1 MTKTI
6 ALVFLFLVATSA
18 PSQTRTKARR
28 ASVEQASVEEAAD
41 RVMRR
46 FYETL
51 DFGTVYRELFVS
63 NPLKEKEVRITVGYV
78 FQFGMPLGKFNDT
91 ALRMD
96 FPPVERAY
104 LASKQFNF
112 LVSANNFTYDG
123 DEGKFRGELEAK
135 MEQFYMPMMA
145 DANWPI
151 QTSDALNSRFT
162 ANYEEL
168 NSFLRHYVVSKNYNT
183 DFYRS
188 RLAAFKETKPPVS
201 RIKDIFGLRQ
211 KIYVAQRERLH
222 LYFIRE
228 DGVFKMLTV
237 TSRVMD

>member
-6 ALVFLFLVATSA
+6 ALLFIFMVATSA
-18 PSQTRTKARR
+18 PSQTRTKAQRVSGEQR
-28 ASVEQASVEEAAD
+28 SVEAAAD

-63 NPLKEKEVRITVGYV
+63 NPLKEKEVRVTVGYV
-78 FQFGMPLGKFNDT
+78 FQAGLPVGKFNDA
-91 ALRMD
+91 ALTMD
-96 FPPVERAY
+96 FAPLERAY

-112 LVSANNFTYDG
+112 LVSAENFTYDG
-123 DEGKFRGELEAK
+123 DKEKLRKELEPK
-135 MEQFYMPMMA
+135 LKQFYPPMIA
-145 DANWPI
+145 DAKWPI
-151 QTSDALNSRFT
+151 KTSDELYHHFT

-168 NSFLRHYVVSKNYNT
+168 NSFLHQYVVPKNYNS

-188 RLAAFKETKPPVS
+188 RLAAFRETKPPVS

-211 KIYVAQRERLH
+211 K
-222 LYFIRE
+222 LYE
-228 DGVFKMLTV
+228 E
-237 TSRVMD
+237 